1 MKKLIIFESILIL
14 FFVFAWNVSKAE
26 VFNCKMT
33 LTSDEWG
40 TQYYE
45 LLVDTG
51 NEIEDIFLT
60 VVDREMN
67 LDAYEGGFYYL
78 SSIGKIYFQNGNP
91 YGLAKDD
98 RKVLFQFAGS
108 YEYVGI
114 ILRNSQGPSTVFIK
128 DENYSSSNPKWTITI
143 TDTDTSFD
151 KVQKGVCN

>member
-1 MKKLIIFESILIL
+1 MKIFLTLLL
-14 FFVFAWNVSKAE
+14 FIPSLGWGK

-40 TQYYE
+40 TQNYE

-67 LDAYEGGFYYL
+67 LDAYEGGFYNL
-78 SSIGKIYFQNGNP
+78 SSIGQIYFQSGNP

-98 RKVLFQFAGS
+98 RKVLFQFAGT

-151 KVQKGVCN
+151 NIQKGICN

>member
-1 MKKLIIFESILIL
+1 
-14 FFVFAWNVSKAE
+14 
-26 VFNCKMT
+26 
-33 LTSDEWG
+33 
-40 TQYYE
+40 
-45 LLVDTG
+45 
-51 NEIEDIFLT
+51 
-60 VVDREMN
+60 MN
-67 LDAYEGGFYYL
+67 
-78 SSIGKIYFQNGNP
+78 YFDCFQINYP

>member
-1 MKKLIIFESILIL
+1 MKKLLIL
-14 FFVFAWNVSKAE
+14 LLLVPSLSWGK

-33 LTSDEWG
+33 LTSDTRG
-40 TQYYE
+40 TQNYE

-51 NEIEDIFLT
+51 SQIEDIFLT

-67 LDAYEGGFYYL
+67 LDAHEGGFHYL
-78 SSIGKIYFQNGNP
+78 SSIGQIYFQNGNP
-91 YGLAKDD
+91 YSLAKDD

-114 ILRNSQGPSTVFIK
+114 ILRDFQGPSTVFIK

-143 TDTDTSFD
+143 TDTDTNFN
-151 KVQKGVCN
+151 KLQKGVCN

>member
-1 MKKLIIFESILIL
+1 MKKLIIFETIFIL
-14 FFVFAWNVSKAE
+14 FFVLAWNLSKAE

-78 SSIGKIYFQNGNP
+78 SSIGQIYFQNGNP

-98 RKVLFQFAGS
+98 RKVLFQFSGS
-108 YEYVGI
+108 YEYIGI
-114 ILRNSQGPSTVFIK
+114 ILRNSQGPSTISIK

-151 KVQKGVCN
+151 KVQKGVCS